1 MFEELTKQQEEYV
14 LDSIGELEELIERL
28 CGIPAPSTREEKR
41 AEFCMQWLKRH
52 GAEGVYIDSAQ
63 NAVYPVCGENRD
75 AVVFLAHSDTVFP
88 DLAPMPFN
96 KDEKR
101 MYAPG
106 VGDNTASVAIM
117 LMVIK
122 YILQNNVSFEN
133 DALFVVNSCEEGLGN
148 LRGVREIAGRYKDR
162 ISKVIA
168 FDGGLGI
175 SDRCVGSHRY
185 RVKITAEGGHSY
197 NDFGRDNAI
206 VLMSGFIRELNRK
219 KIPRKGTTYNIGSIC
234 GGTSVNT
241 IPQSCEILYEYR
253 SDDKECL
260 GEMEAFFKSAVYK
273 ARENGT
279 RIEYELIGERPCMGD
294 VDEQKQEELKN
305 KCIETV
311 SCFDKKPVRISA
323 ASTDCNI
330 PLSMG
335 IPAVCVGLYEGGGA
349 HTREEWIERDSLP
362 TGMRIAMKLI
372 FGLLNRK

>member
-28 CGIPAPSTREEKR
+28 CGFPPRQPRGKR

-63 NAVYPVCGENRD
+63 NAVYPVCGKPGCRR
-75 AVVFLAHSDTVFP
+75 VLAHSDTVFP

-219 KIPRKGTTYNIGSIC
+219 KIPPKAPRIISESIL
-234 GGTSVNT
+234 V
-241 IPQSCEILYEYR
+241 
-253 SDDKECL
+253 
-260 GEMEAFFKSAVYK
+260 
-273 ARENGT
+273 
-279 RIEYELIGERPCMGD
+279 
-294 VDEQKQEELKN
+294 
-305 KCIETV
+305 
-311 SCFDKKPVRISA
+311 A
-323 ASTDCNI
+323 A
-330 PLSMG
+330 
-335 IPAVCVGLYEGGGA
+335 
-349 HTREEWIERDSLP
+349 HR
-362 TGMRIAMKLI
+362 
-372 FGLLNRK
+372 